1 MNHNNNNKKEVPVK
15 PQRTTIPSPSAVIA
29 AAAAVASLTEDI
41 RNNNNNNND
50 ISPKYAVQQ
59 ANISGK
65 LLDSNK
71 YHKYYSKRKLLAQY
85 EQEMRNEKRSKL
97 NANIKEDANQNYK
110 LNSEDMQNIKIEPDI
125 EMTNEDLQA
134 KTRHSI
140 LENSQNIVDTGI
152 NAGGGV
158 GGRIALSS

>member
-1 MNHNNNNKKEVPVK
+1 MNLNINKKEVPAK
-15 PQRTTIPSPSAVIA
+15 PQRATIPSQSAVIA
-29 AAAAVASLTEDI
+29 AAAAVASLTDDI
-41 RNNNNNNND
+41 RNNNNNN

-134 KTRHSI
+134 KMRHSI

>member
-1 MNHNNNNKKEVPVK
+1 MNHNINNKKEVPVK
-15 PQRTTIPSPSAVIA
+15 PQRPTIPSQSAVIA

-41 RNNNNNNND
+41 RNNNN

-97 NANIKEDANQNYK
+97 NTNIKEDANQNYK

-134 KTRHSI
+134 KMRHSI

>member
-1 MNHNNNNKKEVPVK
+1 MNHNNNNNNKKEVPAK
-15 PQRTTIPSPSAVIA
+15 PQRPTIPSPSAVLA
-29 AAAAVASLTEDI
+29 AAAAVASLTDDI
-41 RNNNNNNND
+41 RNNNN

-125 EMTNEDLQA
+125 DGTNEDLQA
-134 KTRHSI
+134 KMRHSI
-140 LENSQNIVDTGI
+140 LESSQNIVDTGI

>member
-15 PQRTTIPSPSAVIA
+15 PQRPTIPSPSAVIA

-41 RNNNNNNND
+41 RNNNNN

-134 KTRHSI
+134 KMRHSI